1 MCGCKRRGMPLGSA
15 SVLWR
20 APLVPGTVNHARAQ
34 VVPQRVTTD
43 DDDQGDVRDHLMER
57 HRRVS
62 LDLMGDPATWD
73 DMHRMEHLEAAMG
86 LLRVDHRH

>member
-1 MCGCKRRGMPLGSA
+1 MPVA
-15 SVLWR
+15 
-20 APLVPGTVNHARAQ
+20 VNHGRLP

-43 DDDQGDVRDHLMER
+43 DDQADEPDVRDHLMDR
-57 HRRVS
+57 HRRVP

>member
-1 MCGCKRRGMPLGSA
+1 M
-15 SVLWR
+15 
-20 APLVPGTVNHARAQ
+20 
-34 VVPQRVTTD
+34 D
-43 DDDQGDVRDHLMER
+43 R

-62 LDLMGDPATWD
+62 LDLMGDPGTWD